1 MFMLR
6 DLSLYLH
13 LFIYQEDQRG
23 DCRGQ
28 GDVDSRACRPAE
40 FLRHLIENDD
50 GGGVGSHEEHIDG
63 IAHGYAHEGI
73 DDKGDEATTEE
84 ELYHVRKV
92 ALFCSRSARED
103 YVKCEENEGIVPSH
117 RVDSQGN
124 VFKEYPRGL
133 KDTRKTAKQVKAHHE
148 SVRRLRDPFVFA
160 QHCERAE
167 IHGQTAHLEG
177 KLAPADAAVLNDVE
191 KKYLLEDLAQDK
203 DSREGQ

>member
-23 DCRGQ
+23 DRRGQ
-28 GDVDSRACRPAE
+28 GDIDRRACRPAE
-40 FLRHLIENDD
+40 FFRNGIKYDN
-50 GGGVGSHEEHIDG
+50 GRVVRAYEEHIRRFFDG
-63 IAHGYAHEGI
+63 DSHKGI

-124 VFKEYPRGL
+124 VFKEYSRGL

-148 SVRRLRDPFVFA
+148 SVRRLGDPFIFA

-191 KKYLLEDLAQDK
+191 KKYLLEDLAKDK